1 MFRHDNLLNY
11 SKCHSS
17 TNPLRF
23 SRDTQDI
30 GTQLHI
36 NSERTAIPYLFYI
49 SLHEGTTILLL
60 VLCVM
65 ELFNSQ

>member
-1 MFRHDNLLNY
+1 MFKHDNLLDY
-11 SKCHSS
+11 LKCQIS

-23 SRDTQDI
+23 SHDTQDI

-36 NSERTAIPYLFYI
+36 NPERTAIPYLFYI
-49 SLHEGTTILLL
+49 SLHKGTATLLL